1 MLAKFFRDRRG
12 NFTILSA
19 VMLTSLV
26 GVTGLAVDYGN
37 GLYNRLK
44 DQRVAD
50 IAAAAGARVYE
61 ETQSDSA
68 VAAAV
73 TNVAALNGVSSGA
86 ISDAIVNSPTGDG
99 NKAVNVIVT
108 SQAPLTFARVLQP
121 SRSAIPVQASS
132 WAEMKSGGQ
141 GCIVALNQAGTG
153 VTVTSA
159 SGITADACAVES
171 DSTVTASSASD
182 ITTIA
187 IDYDTTPPTATG
199 GSTIAAPPG
208 KTLSITKAPVTDPLA
223 GNSGVATATA
233 RLGTVEAL
241 TSPAAPPPVTSQSG
255 NLSYSASTFI
265 GTLPAGCSQSH
276 SGSTWSVTCS
286 SIGPFN
292 IGSLSVTS
300 TANVSFNTSGSPLT
314 VYNFIGGITVSSSGT
329 LAFGPG
335 TFNVEDGITV
345 ASASKATF
353 GAGTFDIGPGTTAC
367 TDGGKY
373 SLCIES
379 ATSLTLGGP
388 SNFTFG
394 GGVYAGSSATIKLGS
409 GTTNSY
415 AIGSSSN
422 GNSAV
427 ASSASNLL
435 FADATSGSNTFQLVG
450 NVTAASAACVAL
462 PVASEHDIKG
472 AVIAN
477 SASNTTLGAGVY
489 TVSGYLDNESAS
501 GGGGCS
507 GWSGGTSG
515 SGVTFVLGATTTP
528 ASGACQSMA
537 ICVLSASHSSMVA
550 PSGGPTAGLVVI
562 GPTSPSNTAGG
573 LFESASSG
581 SFSGAVYIPNGPVKI
596 SSASGLG
603 GGSGVCLMLI
613 AAQITVTSASA
624 TGSTCTGVDTA
635 PAAGNVV
642 LVQ

>member
-1 MLAKFFRDRRG
+1 MFVKFVRDRRG
-12 NFTILSA
+12 NFAVLSA
-19 VMLTSLV
+19 IMLTSLV
-26 GVTGLAVDYGN
+26 GVAGLAVDYGN

-50 IAAAAGARVYE
+50 IAAATGARVYE

-68 VAAAV
+68 VATAV

-99 NKAVNVIVT
+99 NQAVNVVVT
-108 SQAPLTFARVLQP
+108 SQAPLHFARVLQP
-121 SRSAIPVQASS
+121 GKSSIAVQASS
-132 WAEMKSGGQ
+132 WAEMKSGAQ
-141 GCIVALNQAGTG
+141 GCIVALNGAGTG

-159 SGITADACAVES
+159 SGITADACAVDS
-171 DSTVTASSASD
+171 NSTVTASSASN

-199 GSTIAAPPG
+199 ASTIAAPPG

-223 GNSGVATATA
+223 GNAGVATATA
-233 RLGTVEAL
+233 HLGTVEAL
-241 TSPAAPPPVTSQSG
+241 TSPGAPPPVTSQSG
-255 NLSYSASTFI
+255 NLSYSASTFT
-265 GTLPAGCSQSH
+265 GTLPAGCSQTH
-276 SGSTWSVTCS
+276 SGAAWTVTCS
-286 SIGPFN
+286 GTGPYN

-300 TANVSFNTSGSPLT
+300 TANVSFNTSGSSLT
-314 VYNFIGGITVSSSGT
+314 VYDFIGGITVSSSAHLT
-329 LAFGPG
+329 FGPG
-335 TFNVEDGITV
+335 TFNVVDGITV
-345 ASASKATF
+345 ASSSSATF
-353 GAGTFDIGPGTTAC
+353 GAGTFDIGPSTTAC

-373 SLCIES
+373 SVCVES
-379 ATSLTLGGP
+379 ATSLTMGGP
-388 SNFTFG
+388 STFTFS
-394 GGVYAGSSATIKLGS
+394 GGVYAGSSATIELGA

-427 ASSASNLL
+427 ASSSSNLL
-435 FADATSGSNTFQLVG
+435 FADATNGSSAFQLVG
-450 NVTAASAACVAL
+450 NITAASAACVAL
-462 PVASEHDIKG
+462 PVASQHDIKG

-489 TVSGYLDNESAS
+489 TVSGYLDGESAS

-507 GWSGGTSG
+507 GWNGGTSG

-550 PSGGPTAGLVVI
+550 PNSGPTAGLVVI

-581 SFSGAVYIPNGPVKI
+581 SFSGAVYIPNGTVNIK
-596 SSASGLG
+596 SASGLG
-603 GGSGVCLMLI
+603 GGSGTCLMLI
-613 AAQITVTSASA
+613 AAQIAVTSASA

-635 PAAGNVV
+635 PSASGVV